1 MTVVNP
7 LDGTNY
13 LDTASAFTIVRVKS
27 KSLRVM
33 IAVTDFRALTTFTP
47 ARESVIN
54 SDS

>member
-1 MTVVNP
+1 MTGVNP

-33 IAVTDFRALTTFTP
+33 IAQLTDFRA
-47 ARESVIN
+47 ARKTVIN
-54 SDS
+54 SDR